1 MEKLTLQQA
10 IEKMRPA
17 IEGEARRR
25 QQRDLE
31 TLLHNEETEDA
42 HAAMREALELS
53 RAEKI
58 KARQAVEEQRYRQ
71 GQFDA
76 DLDKFKLITGS
87 NEDSPAF
94 WVAFARWIVKQNLR
108 KMPSGEDD
116 SRCALMNGFEDGD
129 DDLGGW

>member
-42 HAAMREALELS
+42 HAAMREALEAS
-53 RAEKI
+53 RTAKI
-58 KARQAVEEQRYRQ
+58 KARQAVEEKRYLQ
-71 GQFDA
+71 GQFEA
-76 DLDKFKLITGS
+76 DVDKFRLLTGS
-87 NEDSPAF
+87 NEDSESF
-94 WVAFARWIVKQNLR
+94 WVAFMLWTTKRGLR
-108 KMPSGEDD
+108 RMPKETGSQCE
-116 SRCALMNGFEDGD
+116 LMNGFEDGD